1 MNPLTSLYVQ
11 QMWMANTTSG
21 DGVIDG
27 VICSIA
33 GVTGPCPSVLNEA
46 ADELPAAF
54 FALQTKIYV
63 VAQ

>member
-27 VICSIA
+27 VAQHLLLHVHAFSLFLEFLHA
-33 GVTGPCPSVLNEA
+33 RMPGV
-46 ADELPAAF
+46 
-54 FALQTKIYV
+54 
-63 VAQ
+63 